1 MLAVL
6 VAFLVAVI
14 KLYDHRTGASA
25 QGLRALAILA
35 DDSGST
41 PSAYVLAHSHLSLQ
55 VQEVKRHLL
64 APEGTRRAHGAHTYM

>member
-35 DDSGST
+35 EDSGST
-41 PSAYVLAHSHLSLQ
+41 PSTYVLAHSHLSLQ
-55 VQEVKRHLL
+55 LQEVKRRLL
-64 APEGTRRAHGAHTYM
+64 APEGARLAHGAHTYM